1 MTRSLARLAVFCA
14 LPLLAC
20 GSDAPEPP
28 AASWQVVH
36 DGVPGALLSVW
47 GSSAG
52 DVWAVGGD
60 AGDGAGPSVL
70 HLEGGSWTR
79 LETGQSGD
87 LWWVHGFAGGPLF
100 MGGSGGTILRYDASD
115 GAGFTRMA
123 TPGSVAGGGSVV
135 FGVWGSSPDQMWAVG
150 GEAGGASG
158 AFAWRLE
165 GDTWVEAAG
174 FPPELSADEALW
186 KVFGRGPDDVWMVG
200 TDGTM
205 LHWDGSALSRAFAGI
220 AESLFTVHG
229 NSQRFAAVGGF
240 GTGLLLE
247 HPVSAPASDPW
258 IDASPEGAFSII
270 GVCLTEAGGHA
281 VGEFGYVAE
290 RGADGWV
297 TEQTGLD
304 AVFGSRNLHS
314 VWVDP
319 AGGVWAAGGQV
330 RVPPLVDGILV
341 HRGDAV
347 PTGDGLP

>member
-1 MTRSLARLAVFCA
+1 VIRSLSRLAISFA
-14 LPLLAC
+14 LLPAALAC
-20 GSDAPEPP
+20 GSDDPPEP
-28 AASWQVVH
+28 AESWQVVH

-47 GSSAG
+47 GSSES

-60 AGDGAGPSVL
+60 AGDGAGPTVL
-70 HLEGGSWTR
+70 HLEGGSWSR

-100 MGGSGGTILRYDASD
+100 IGGSGGTILRYDGS
-115 GAGFTRMA
+115 GFTRMA
-123 TPGSVAGGGSVV
+123 TPGTGVV

-165 GDTWVEAAG
+165 GDTWTEAAG

-186 KVFGRGPDDVWMVG
+186 KVFGRGANDVWMVG

-205 LHWDGSALSRAFAGI
+205 LHWDGAGLSRAFAGI

-229 NSQRFAAVGGF
+229 NSRRFAAVGGF

-247 HPVSAPASDPW
+247 HPVSAPASEPW
-258 IDASPEGAFSII
+258 VDASPSGAFSII
-270 GVCLTEAGGHA
+270 GVCLTEEGGHA

-290 RGADGWV
+290 RKADGWA

-319 AGGVWAAGGQV
+319 VGGVWAAGGQV

-341 HRGDAV
+341 HRGAPV

>member
-1 MTRSLARLAVFCA
+1 VIRSLPRLVVCYA
-14 LPLLAC
+14 LPLVVAC
-20 GSDAPEPP
+20 GSDDPKQPEEG
-28 AASWQVVH
+28 WQVVL
-36 DGVPGALLSVW
+36 DGLPGALLSVW

-52 DVWAVGGD
+52 DVWAVGAD
-60 AGDGAGPSVL
+60 VGDGAGPSVL
-70 HLEGGSWTR
+70 HLDNGSWSR
-79 LETGQSGD
+79 LETGTSGD

-100 MGGSGGTILRYDASD
+100 MGGSGGTILRYDD
-115 GAGFTRMA
+115 PGGAGSGFTRMS
-123 TPGSVAGGGSVV
+123 TPGAGVV

-158 AFAWRLE
+158 AFAWRLD
-165 GDTWVEAAG
+165 GDTWAEAPG
-174 FPPELSADEALW
+174 FPGELSGNEALW

-205 LHWDGSALSRAFAGI
+205 LHWDGALLSRGFAGI

-247 HPVSAPASDPW
+247 HPVSAPASEPW
-258 IDASPEGAFSII
+258 TDASPDGAFSII
-270 GVCLTEAGGHA
+270 GVCLTEDGGHA

-290 RGADGWV
+290 RGPSGWA

-314 VWVDP
+314 VWVD
-319 AGGVWAAGGQV
+319 ALGGVWAAGGQV

-341 HRGDAV
+341 HRGGAV